1 MTSYQSRGLTS
12 PSQINVVRPPVV
24 AATSHPL
31 EDEEEAA
38 NPELIRIHV
47 PAEKIEKSFE
57 APTEK
62 ILRQKHKVDLKKKLK
77 RLKKLDYWMEGSNF
91 FFFLN
96 LKWGTFFIFILPIF
110 W

>member
-12 PSQINVVRPPVV
+12 PSEINVVRPPMV

-31 EDEEEAA
+31 EEEDEATA

-47 PAEKIEKSFE
+47 PAEKVTKSFE

-62 ILRQKHKVDLKKKLK
+62 ILRPKSKVDVKSKLK
-77 RLKKLDYWMEGSNF
+77 RLKKLDYWMEGSN
-91 FFFLN
+91 LN
-96 LKWGTFFIFILPIF
+96 VF
-110 W
+110 